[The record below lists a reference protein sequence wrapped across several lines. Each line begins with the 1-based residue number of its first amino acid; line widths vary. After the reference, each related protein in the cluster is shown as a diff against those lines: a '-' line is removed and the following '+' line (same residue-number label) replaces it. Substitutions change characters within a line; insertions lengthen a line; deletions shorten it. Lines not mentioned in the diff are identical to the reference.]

1 MKSGFVSIIGRP
13 NVGKSTLLNT
23 IMQRKIAIIS
33 NKAQT
38 TRNNIMGIYHDEES
52 QIIFIDTP
60 GIHKPKHN
68 LGKALNNKAYYTIN
82 DVDVIVLV
90 VDISEKMG
98 TGDKFVIDKLKDI
111 NKPVLLVLNKIDK
124 VSKEMIMKKI
134 KIYNDLYDFKEI
146 IPLSV
151 ISKKD
156 TDILIKHLKK
166 YLTDEIKYYDDDYIT
181 DKNTEFFISEYV
193 REKILNYTNDEV
205 PHAITCITENIK
217 VGKDATEVDVLII
230 VERENLKKIIIGH
243 QGEMIK
249 KIGIDSRKD
258 IENLKNLTKLEW
270 FKLCIITINIIVF
283 IVLTIMF
290 ANKYKITSYIIL
302 IYYLSL
308 VYISLKLS
316 KKNIADLNSDNKMSY
331 IQTTILFI
339 IFFSSRATSIYMIN
353 FYMFSHT
360 IKEYLLIIYITI
372 KLIFFIYCTIIS
384 CSIFISNLSIMLK
397 KQLQS
402 IKILLNKFLNKH
414 FELKLYDFY
423 FSNKKDT
430 LSYLVLDIIIYI
442 LSCPFLMI
450 IYFIFALCILFIKF
464 IIRNILKLSTVVVNY
479 FNNSSKIIRKTLKI
493 STIISLIFSY
503 IIITY
508 NNHIF
513 YNNTKDVFN
522 LLTTVILI
530 PLIYD
535 SIKKYK

>member
-1 MKSGFVSIIGRP
+1 MNFILNNHIFDTIISLFLI
-13 NVGKSTLLNT
+13 VNT
-23 IMQRKIAIIS
+23 ISTIITS
-33 NKAQT
+33 
-38 TRNNIMGIYHDEES
+38 YFE
-52 QIIFIDTP
+52 F
-60 GIHKPKHN
+60 
-68 LGKALNNKAYYTIN
+68 
-82 DVDVIVLV
+82 
-90 VDISEKMG
+90 
-98 TGDKFVIDKLKDI
+98 
-111 NKPVLLVLNKIDK
+111 
-124 VSKEMIMKKI
+124 KK
-134 KIYNDLYDFKEI
+134 K
-146 IPLSV
+146 
-151 ISKKD
+151 
-156 TDILIKHLKK
+156 
-166 YLTDEIKYYDDDYIT
+166 
-181 DKNTEFFISEYV
+181 
-193 REKILNYTNDEV
+193 
-205 PHAITCITENIK
+205 
-217 VGKDATEVDVLII
+217 
-230 VERENLKKIIIGH
+230 
-243 QGEMIK
+243 
-249 KIGIDSRKD
+249 RKD
-258 IENLKNLTKLEW
+258 IKNYKNLTKLEW
-270 FKLCIITINIIVF
+270 FKLCIITINIIAF
-283 IVLTIMF
+283 IVLTIIF
-290 ANKYKITSYIIL
+290 SNKYKITSYIIL
-302 IYYLSL
+302 IYYLSF

-339 IFFSSRATSIYMIN
+339 IFFSSRATSIYMKN
-353 FYMFSHT
+353 FYIFSHT

-384 CSIFISNLSIMLK
+384 CSIFVSNLSIMFK

-423 FSNKKDT
+423 FSNKKDK
-430 LSYLVLDIIIYI
+430 LSYLILDIIIYI

-464 IIRNILKLSTVVVNY
+464 IIRNILKLYTIVANY

-508 NNHIF
+508 SNHIF

>member
-1 MKSGFVSIIGRP
+1 MNFILNNNIFDTIISLFLI
-13 NVGKSTLLNT
+13 VNT
-23 IMQRKIAIIS
+23 ISTIITS
-33 NKAQT
+33 
-38 TRNNIMGIYHDEES
+38 YFE
-52 QIIFIDTP
+52 
-60 GIHKPKHN
+60 
-68 LGKALNNKAYYTIN
+68 
-82 DVDVIVLV
+82 
-90 VDISEKMG
+90 
-98 TGDKFVIDKLKDI
+98 
-111 NKPVLLVLNKIDK
+111 
-124 VSKEMIMKKI
+124 
-134 KIYNDLYDFKEI
+134 
-146 IPLSV
+146 
-151 ISKKD
+151 
-156 TDILIKHLKK
+156 LKK
-166 YLTDEIKYYDDDYIT
+166 
-181 DKNTEFFISEYV
+181 N
-193 REKILNYTNDEV
+193 
-205 PHAITCITENIK
+205 
-217 VGKDATEVDVLII
+217 
-230 VERENLKKIIIGH
+230 
-243 QGEMIK
+243 
-249 KIGIDSRKD
+249 RKD
-258 IENLKNLTKLEW
+258 IENLKNFTKLEW

-339 IFFSSRATSIYMIN
+339 IFFSSRATSIYMKN

-360 IKEYLLIIYITI
+360 IKEYLLIIYVTI

-384 CSIFISNLSIMLK
+384 CSIFISNLSIMFK

-450 IYFIFALCILFIKF
+450 IYFIFTLCILFIKF
-464 IIRNILKLSTVVVNY
+464 IIKNILKLSTIVVNY
-479 FNNSSKIIRKTLKI
+479 FNNSSKIIKKTLKI
-493 STIISLIFSY
+493 STIISLIFGY

-513 YNNTKDVFN
+513 YNNAKDVFN